1 MRDNGIEPTVVQYL
15 KTPPTRAELVKMI
28 KDAGIDVRTAVRK
41 RESLYGELKLA
52 DASDDALLDAMAEH
66 PILIERPFVVTPEG
80 HPAGPP
86 ARRGTR
92 DSVRVRHP
100 VVAAAALAVLV
111 ITGCAPEAP
120 DYQSILSTTPTTTT
134 TTTSPGSEPPLPI
147 ATYLEQKG
155 VVGEP
160 IPADKLTDLKVT
172 YPTPPGWKPF
182 VNSNLSPG
190 TRVIA
195 KGTTYP
201 MAMVIVFKLNGDFDV
216 NEAIGHGYVDAEM
229 SENFKR
235 LNASMDNFKGF
246 PSSMIEGSYDLNGSR
261 MHTYNR
267 IVIATG
273 APPANQRYL
282 IQFSVT
288 GYADK
293 AAEEAPDME
302 AIIKGFDVAVPKA
315 PPPR

>member
-1 MRDNGIEPTVVQYL
+1 MV
-15 KTPPTRAELVKMI
+15 
-28 KDAGIDVRTAVRK
+28 
-41 RESLYGELKLA
+41 
-52 DASDDALLDAMAEH
+52 
-66 PILIERPFVVTPEG
+66 
-80 HPAGPP
+80 
-86 ARRGTR
+86 
-92 DSVRVRHP
+92 
-100 VVAAAALAVLV
+100 AAALAVFAAS
-111 ITGCAPEAP
+111 GCAQEPP
-120 DYQSILSTTPTTTT
+120 DYQSILSTSPATTTT
-134 TTTSPGSEPPLPI
+134 TTEPGSEPPVPI

-160 IPADKLTDLKVT
+160 IPADKLTDLTVT

-190 TRVIA
+190 TRMIA

-201 MAMVIVFKLNGDFDV
+201 TAMVIVFKLNGDFDV
-216 NEAIGHGYVDAEM
+216 DEAIGHGYVDAEM

-235 LNASMDNFKGF
+235 LNASMDNFRGF
-246 PSSMIEGSYDLNGSR
+246 PSAMIEGSYDLNGAR
-261 MHTYNR
+261 MHSYNR

-282 IQFSVT
+282 IQFTVT

-293 AAEEAPDME
+293 AAEEAPDIE
-302 AIIKGFDVAVPKA
+302 AIIRGFNVAVPKA

>member
-1 MRDNGIEPTVVQYL
+1 M
-15 KTPPTRAELVKMI
+15 
-28 KDAGIDVRTAVRK
+28 
-41 RESLYGELKLA
+41 
-52 DASDDALLDAMAEH
+52 
-66 PILIERPFVVTPEG
+66 
-80 HPAGPP
+80 
-86 ARRGTR
+86 
-92 DSVRVRHP
+92 
-100 VVAAAALAVLV
+100 VAAAALAVLAAS
-111 ITGCAPEAP
+111 GCAPEAP
-120 DYQSILSTTPTTTT
+120 DYQSILSTKPTTTT
-134 TTTSPGSEPPLPI
+134 TTTTPGSEPPLPI

-155 VVGEP
+155 VIGEP
-160 IPADKLTDLKVT
+160 IPADKLTDLTVT

-216 NEAIGHGYVDAEM
+216 NEAISHGYVDAEM

-235 LNASMDNFKGF
+235 LNASMDTFKGF

-293 AAEEAPDME
+293 AAAEAPDIE
-302 AIIKGFDVAVPKA
+302 AIIKGFNIAVPKA
-315 PPPR
+315 PPK